1 MTNLHKRVATAVA
14 TSAMLLNVFAP
25 LAHAETML
33 EITGNGA
40 NSNNEVKVN
49 NSSNTTVTQNNNAV
63 VTNNVTSNSSTGGNK
78 ANDNITGEV
87 RIETGDATSTTNI
100 ANDLNKNV
108 ADVNNCD
115 CAEDTEVK
123 ISGNLAG
130 SDNKV
135 QLNSGRNSNSNETA
149 VYQDNKANVKN
160 NVDSNTKTGGN
171 DANRNGSGD
180 VSIKTGNATSEVT
193 VSTTANV
200 NSATVG
206 GNGDAGSLKL
216 MITGNGAYTDNSIDA
231 RLDNDVLVVQDN
243 DAKVKNEID
252 SDAKTGYNDANDNI
266 GGTVMIDT
274 GNAESEVE
282 VDNSVNFNMAEVG
295 CECETDVTAK
305 ISQNLVDSEN
315 KIKAKLGNDTE
326 VYQGGEGA
334 GNNAKLYNDVDGN
347 AKTGDNDANRNG
359 GTEYDDPS
367 IKTGNAD
374 SWTKVS
380 NEGNVN
386 VFGATQMPSVHV
398 PGVNVDLSLNFDLS
412 DLLRV
417 LGL

>member
-1 MTNLHKRVATAVA
+1 MTNLQKRVATAVA
-14 TSAMLLNVFAP
+14 TSAMLLNVLAP
-25 LAHAETML
+25 LAHADTML

-40 NSNNEVKVN
+40 HTDNEVKVN

-87 RIETGDATSTTNI
+87 RIETGAATSTTKIVNE
-100 ANDLNKNV
+100 LNTNA
-108 ADVNNCD
+108 ADIDNCN
-115 CAEDTEVK
+115 CESDTEVK
-123 ISGNLAG
+123 ISGNLSG

-135 QLNSGRNSNSNETA
+135 ELNNRHNSNDTA
-149 VYQDNKANVKN
+149 VYQDNRANVRN
-160 NVDSNTKTGGN
+160 NVDAKATTGGN

-180 VSIKTGNATSEVT
+180 VSIKTGAATSDVS

-200 NSATVG
+200 NSATVGG

-216 MITGNGAYTDNSIDA
+216 MITGNGAYTDNEIEAS
-231 RLDNDVLVVQDN
+231 LDNDVLVVQDN

-266 GGTVMIDT
+266 GGTVMIET
-274 GNAESEVE
+274 GEAESAVE

-295 CECETDVTAK
+295 CDCETDVTAK
-305 ISQNLVDSEN
+305 ISQNLTDSEN
-315 KIKAKLGNDTE
+315 EIKAKLGNDTE

-334 GNNAKLYNDVDGN
+334 GNNAHLYNDVDGN

-367 IKTGNAD
+367 IETGAAN
-374 SWTKVS
+374 STTEVS

-386 VFGATQMPSVHV
+386 VFGSAEMPSVHV
-398 PGVNVDLSLNFDLS
+398 PGVNVDVNLNFDLS
-412 DLLRV
+412 DLLRA